1 MIRQYEGGYTDY
13 LSHTNEVITV
23 ADAGAQGHTDTQA
36 MDSSDGPSK
45 NTRDNWKK
53 GHTHTKKMSYR
64 EQKDYETIEQDIASL
79 EEQLE
84 QLEQDIA
91 GAATDFVRLNELTA
105 QKSDIEAALEQKMDR
120 WMYLEELAEELGL
133 K

>member
-13 LSHTNEVITV
+13 LAHTNEVITV

-36 MDSSDGPSK
+36 VVSSDGPSK

-53 GHTHTKKMSYR
+53 GHTHTKKMSYQ
-64 EQKDYETIEQDIASL
+64 EQKDYEP
-79 EEQLE
+79 
-84 QLEQDIA
+84 LEQDIV

-105 QKSDIEAALEQKMDR
+105 QKSEIEAALEQKMDR

>member
-1 MIRQYEGGYTDY
+1 MV
-13 LSHTNEVITV
+13 L
-23 ADAGAQGHTDTQA
+23 
-36 MDSSDGPSK
+36 PK

-53 GHTHTKKMSYR
+53 GHTHTKKMSYQ

-84 QLEQDIA
+84 QLEQDIV

-105 QKSDIEAALEQKMDR
+105 QKSEIEAALEQKMDR

>member
-1 MIRQYEGGYTDY
+1 
-13 LSHTNEVITV
+13 
-23 ADAGAQGHTDTQA
+23 
-36 MDSSDGPSK
+36 
-45 NTRDNWKK
+45 
-53 GHTHTKKMSYR
+53 MSYQ

-105 QKSDIEAALEQKMDR
+105 QKSEIEAALEQKMDR

>member
-1 MIRQYEGGYTDY
+1 
-13 LSHTNEVITV
+13 
-23 ADAGAQGHTDTQA
+23 
-36 MDSSDGPSK
+36 
-45 NTRDNWKK
+45 
-53 GHTHTKKMSYR
+53 MSYQ

-84 QLEQDIA
+84 QLEQDIV

-105 QKSDIEAALEQKMDR
+105 QKSEIEAALEQKMDR
-120 WMYLEELAEELGL
+120 WIYLEELAEELGL

>member
-1 MIRQYEGGYTDY
+1 
-13 LSHTNEVITV
+13 
-23 ADAGAQGHTDTQA
+23 
-36 MDSSDGPSK
+36 
-45 NTRDNWKK
+45 
-53 GHTHTKKMSYR
+53 MSYQ

-105 QKSDIEAALEQKMDR
+105 QKSEIEAALEQKMDR
-120 WMYLEELAEELGL
+120 WMYLEDLAEELGL

>member
-1 MIRQYEGGYTDY
+1 
-13 LSHTNEVITV
+13 
-23 ADAGAQGHTDTQA
+23 
-36 MDSSDGPSK
+36 
-45 NTRDNWKK
+45 
-53 GHTHTKKMSYR
+53 MSYQ

-105 QKSDIEAALEQKMDR
+105 QKSEIEAALEQK
-120 WMYLEELAEELGL
+120 WIAGCIWKNLPKNLV
-133 K
+133 

>member
-1 MIRQYEGGYTDY
+1 MPE
-13 LSHTNEVITV
+13 H
-23 ADAGAQGHTDTQA
+23 QGHTDTQA
-36 MDSSDGPSK
+36 VVSSDGPSK

-53 GHTHTKKMSYR
+53 GHTHTKKMSYQ

-91 GAATDFVRLNELTA
+91 GCCNRFCQAKRTNCT
-105 QKSDIEAALEQKMDR
+105 KI
-120 WMYLEELAEELGL
+120 
-133 K
+133 

>member
-1 MIRQYEGGYTDY
+1 
-13 LSHTNEVITV
+13 
-23 ADAGAQGHTDTQA
+23 
-36 MDSSDGPSK
+36 
-45 NTRDNWKK
+45 
-53 GHTHTKKMSYR
+53 MSYQ

-84 QLEQDIA
+84 QLEQDIV

-105 QKSDIEAALEQKMDR
+105 QKSEIEAALEQKMDR

>member
-1 MIRQYEGGYTDY
+1 
-13 LSHTNEVITV
+13 
-23 ADAGAQGHTDTQA
+23 
-36 MDSSDGPSK
+36 
-45 NTRDNWKK
+45 
-53 GHTHTKKMSYR
+53 MSYQ

-105 QKSDIEAALEQKMDR
+105 QKSEIEAALEQKMDR

-133 K
+133 KWSLR

>member
-1 MIRQYEGGYTDY
+1 MV
-13 LSHTNEVITV
+13 S
-23 ADAGAQGHTDTQA
+23 
-36 MDSSDGPSK
+36 SK

-53 GHTHTKKMSYR
+53 GHTHTKKMSYQ

-79 EEQLE
+79 EGQLE
-84 QLEQDIA
+84 QLEQDIV
-91 GAATDFVRLNELTA
+91 GASTDFVRLNELTA
-105 QKSDIEAALEQKMDR
+105 QKSEIEAALEQKMDR

>member
-1 MIRQYEGGYTDY
+1 MPEHRGILILRQW
-13 LSHTNEVITV
+13 SHPMVLPKTHVITGRK
-23 ADAGAQGHTDTQA
+23 DI
-36 MDSSDGPSK
+36 PIL
-45 NTRDNWKK
+45 KK
-53 GHTHTKKMSYR
+53 CAPYQ

-84 QLEQDIA
+84 QLEQDIV

-105 QKSDIEAALEQKMDR
+105 QKSEIEAALEQKMDR

>member
-1 MIRQYEGGYTDY
+1 
-13 LSHTNEVITV
+13 
-23 ADAGAQGHTDTQA
+23 
-36 MDSSDGPSK
+36 
-45 NTRDNWKK
+45 
-53 GHTHTKKMSYR
+53 MSYQ
-64 EQKDYETIEQDIASL
+64 EQKDYETIDKDIVSL

-84 QLEQDIA
+84 QLEQDIV

-105 QKSDIEAALEQKMDR
+105 QKSEIGAALEQKMGR

>member
-1 MIRQYEGGYTDY
+1 MVAKADY
-13 LSHTNEVITV
+13 YGQKAKDVQQRERAIKAKRGVIYDRNGEILAGNKPVSTISVIHNQIKEPEKVITRLSELL
-23 ADAGAQGHTDTQA
+23 DLD
-36 MDSSDGPSK
+36 
-45 NTRDNWKK
+45 
-53 GHTHTKKMSYR
+53 
-64 EQKDYETIEQDIASL
+64 EQDIASL

-84 QLEQDIA
+84 QLEQDIV

-105 QKSDIEAALEQKMDR
+105 QKSELEAALEQKMDR

>member
-1 MIRQYEGGYTDY
+1 M
-13 LSHTNEVITV
+13 
-23 ADAGAQGHTDTQA
+23 
-36 MDSSDGPSK
+36 
-45 NTRDNWKK
+45 
-53 GHTHTKKMSYR
+53 
-64 EQKDYETIEQDIASL
+64 
-79 EEQLE
+79 E

-105 QKSDIEAALEQKMDR
+105 QKSEIEAALEQKMDR